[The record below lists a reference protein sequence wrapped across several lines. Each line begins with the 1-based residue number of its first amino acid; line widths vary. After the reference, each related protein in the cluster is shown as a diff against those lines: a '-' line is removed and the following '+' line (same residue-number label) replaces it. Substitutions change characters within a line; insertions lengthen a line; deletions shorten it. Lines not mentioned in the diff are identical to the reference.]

1 MQTSKPLVV
10 IRCLTFNHEAYI
22 RDTIEGFIMQK
33 TTFPFVAIIHD
44 DASTDGTA
52 SIIEKY
58 ASKYPDII
66 KPIIEKENQYSKHDG
81 SLRRIIN
88 QACENTGAKYVA
100 MCEGDD
106 YWTDSDKLQMQVDFL
121 ESHPDYSMCFHR
133 VDIID
138 QDTSRIDS
146 GCSVVESKD
155 YEHHEMQSRLNV
167 PTCSTVFRIECIL
180 NSPADK
186 DFIVGDNVLWATCRS
201 MGKVRGF
208 DRVMGVYRRVSTG
221 WTAQFTKLGK
231 QKYYDLNFAWI
242 KHRQAMKRHF
252 PDIKPQ
258 ILDKI
263 IMENMAI
270 ISILDARIYH
280 RNFSKNFKQ
289 FYSEYGIRYVG
300 AIAKVIA
307 NSASNK
313 VKAFLHC
320 S

>member
-1 MQTSKPLVV
+1 MSDKPLVS
-10 IRCLTFNHEAYI
+10 ICCITFNHARYV
-22 RDTIEGFIMQK
+22 RQCLDGFVMQR
-33 TTFPFVAIIHD
+33 TSFPFEIIIHD
-44 DASTDGTA
+44 DASTDDTQE
-52 SIIEKY
+52 IIREY
-58 ASKYPDII
+58 IAEYPDLF
-66 KPIIEKENQYSKHDG
+66 KPILQEENQYSKGIRSILATFCYPH
-81 SLRRIIN
+81 
-88 QACENTGAKYVA
+88 AKGKYIA
-100 MCEGDD
+100 LCEGDD
-106 YWTDSDKLQMQVDFL
+106 YWTDPEKLQMQVDFL
-121 ESHPDYSMCFHR
+121 EANPEYSMCFHN
-133 VDIID
+133 VDVLNEDTQSID
-138 QDTSRIDS
+138 T
-146 GCSVVESKD
+146 GCDHIETRD
-155 YEHHEMQSRLNV
+155 YDHAEIQEKLLV
-167 PTCSTVFRIECIL
+167 PTCSVLFRTDSLKNYEY
-180 NSPADK
+180 DK
-186 DFIVGDNVLWATCRS
+186 DYIVGDNVLWATCRS
-201 MGKVRGF
+201 TGKVRGF

-221 WTAQFTKLGK
+221 WTAQFTKIGK

-270 ISILDARIYH
+270 ISILDARIYR

-313 VKAFLHC
+313 VKAILHR

>member
-1 MQTSKPLVV
+1 MEPLLA
-10 IRCLTFNHEAYI
+10 IRCITYNQEKYI
-22 RDTIEGFIMQK
+22 AQTLEGFVMQK
-33 TTFPFVAIIHD
+33 TNFKFVAIVHD
-44 DASTDGTA
+44 DASTDNTA
-52 SIIEKY
+52 KIINQY
-58 ASKYPDII
+58 HNKYPDLIY
-66 KPIIEKENQYSKHDG
+66 PIIETENQYTKPGNPLG
-81 SLRRIIN
+81 SIMKEAIK
-88 QACENTGAKYVA
+88 QTGAKYVA
-100 MCEGDD
+100 YCEGDD
-106 YWTDSDKLQMQVDFL
+106 YWTDPQKLQMQVDFL
-121 ESHPDYSMCFHR
+121 ETHPDYSMCFHR
-133 VDIID
+133 VDVINEAISGID
-138 QDTSRIDS
+138 CE
-146 GCSVVESKD
+146 CSQIQNRD
-155 YEHHEMQSRLNV
+155 YDHYDIQKKLIV
-167 PTCSTVFRIECIL
+167 PTCSAVVRAECVFAVP
-180 NSPADK
+180 SDP
-186 DFIVGDNVLWATCRS
+186 DFIVGDNIFWATCRS

-270 ISILDARIYH
+270 ISILDARIYR

-300 AIAKVIA
+300 AIAKVIV

-313 VKAFLHC
+313 VKALLHR